1 MLIVCIR
8 EGLLQKYE
16 FFSTSNATYFEIYK
30 SFINCF
36 LFACSYVCLVFVFYV
51 LFSFLT
57 WDKCASEGAKKQQ
70 MKVSEWSMKF
80 AWVQVTESEM
90 SSGRSVLLFLKG
102 WVNVWASKYVTLW
115 GGKLHKKLRNFLR
128 KKVPCPSFPVSS
140 VKDCQSTSVC
150 YIEFVLLALHTL
162 GEMHWNSL
170 LHKYLR
176 CLLSRP

>member
-1 MLIVCIR
+1 MNFSQLQMQLIF
-8 EGLLQKYE
+8 K
-16 FFSTSNATYFEIYK
+16 
-30 SFINCF
+30 FINLLLTVFC

-102 WVNVWASKYVTLW
+102 WVNV
-115 GGKLHKKLRNFLR
+115 
-128 KKVPCPSFPVSS
+128 
-140 VKDCQSTSVC
+140 
-150 YIEFVLLALHTL
+150 
-162 GEMHWNSL
+162 
-170 LHKYLR
+170 
-176 CLLSRP
+176 